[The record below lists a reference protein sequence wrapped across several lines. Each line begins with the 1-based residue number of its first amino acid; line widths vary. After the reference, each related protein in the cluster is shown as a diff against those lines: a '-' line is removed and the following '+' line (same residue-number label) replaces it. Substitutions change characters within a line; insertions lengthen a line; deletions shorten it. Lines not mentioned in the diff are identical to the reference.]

1 LIKTAAVEAQYSFV
15 LRDSFALARSQP
27 PVFSG
32 KAFFITDSVQPSP
45 ADLEAIISSG
55 GTARLNVA

>member
-1 LIKTAAVEAQYSFV
+1 LIKTAAIEAQHSFV

-32 KAFFITDSVQPSP
+32 QTFFLTDSVHPSP
-45 ADLEAIISSG
+45 ADLEAIILSG
-55 GTARLNVA
+55 GTVQF